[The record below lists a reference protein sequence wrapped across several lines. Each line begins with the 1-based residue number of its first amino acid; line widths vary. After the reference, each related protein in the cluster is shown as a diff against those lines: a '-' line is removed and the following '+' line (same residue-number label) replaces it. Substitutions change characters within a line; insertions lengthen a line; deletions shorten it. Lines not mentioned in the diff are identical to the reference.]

1 MVKLLLAI
9 IIALLGIVAYQTY
22 QLSLQPVVVT
32 EANEYYLE
40 D

>member
-1 MVKLLLAI
+1 MVKTLLAI
-9 IIALLGIVAYQTY
+9 IIALLGVIAYQAY
-22 QLSLQPVVVT
+22 ELSLPPIVVT